1 MIKYLFPLVILFLP
15 IFLAAQITVTGIVTD
30 AQDNSLLSFVS
41 VRTKDLKSGTQSDI
55 DGKYTIKASEDAI
68 LIFSYTGYKTQEV
81 ALKGQ
86 TILNVSLGQTL
97 SELEEVV
104 VVGYGVQKKSQLTGA
119 IASISAKDLKEQPVS
134 NLGNA
139 MQGKVAGLNVV
150 TPSGTPGAG
159 LLITIRGN
167 KDPLYVVDGVPLLSE
182 SNSSLNTSFN
192 LEGVPAG
199 EGQNVSSISD
209 INPNDI
215 ESIEI
220 LKDASATAIY
230 GARAANGVVLV
241 TTKRGKAGQTQFN
254 FNYYAGAQ
262 KLAREIPFMN
272 SNEMVSFLEEA
283 RANDRKLYEA
293 DPTVFGDDFDPASI
307 YDPLQNFDLSTGVN
321 NNWLQAVTHTAPIAN
336 YELSARGGS
345 EKTQFYMS
353 GSYFD
358 QKGIVIE
365 NFFKRFNYRLNL
377 DHKATDRLTF
387 GSTLNFARSN
397 NHRSFND
404 NTYTGTITNALGA
417 SPLMPVYESTGNYA
431 NYVDYQASWLSDNPV
446 LSATEIRAFTKSNR
460 LTGSVFGEYALT
472 QKLKFKSSFS
482 ADATNVRDNQ
492 FKSPITSDAS
502 AVGGKAYEAGFENFT
517 WLNEN
522 ILSFTHETARH
533 NISLLGGVTE
543 QVSKSHR
550 TSAEGQGFPQ
560 GGLENIS
567 SAATI
572 VNATA
577 TGNNFALLSF
587 LGRANYGFDN
597 KYLFS
602 ATLRS
607 DGSSRFSK
615 DNRFGYFPSA
625 AFAWRLTAEPFM
637 QKTNKWLTDAKLRIS
652 YGITGDQEIGD
663 FQNLILYAPGSYNG
677 QSGLAIRNLADPNL
691 TWQTNKALNVGMDFD
706 FFNGRVNGAVEVFS
720 ATKSDLLSQDV
731 VPGTNG
737 FATVT
742 RNSGEVKNK
751 GYEFLVNTYIFNNK
765 NFKWNIGANFTHV
778 NNKVTKLSSDNVL
791 LAAYPDI
798 SYTHILKVGEAIG
811 TLYGIKYEG
820 VDPQTGDPIYQDL
833 NGDGEISQDDAQIL
847 GKALPPN
854 FGGITN
860 RFSYGNIDLNVF
872 CNFVWGNKT
881 YNLIRSTYEN
891 MGYGNGDGLYS
902 IYANNSANVRDNHWK
917 KPGDIAEYPRP
928 SVVLEQYI
936 QSSTQFL
943 ENGAFLRIADI
954 NLGYNFK
961 KIKGLRNAR
970 IYVQGQNMFV
980 FTKYKGFDPE
990 VSSTG
995 GSNDR
1000 VAGVDYGAY
1009 PKAKTVLFGVNL
1021 GF

>member
-1 MIKYLFPLVILFLP
+1 MTKNLYTL
-15 IFLAAQITVTGIVTD
+15 IFLFITFCSTAQITVTGVVTD
-30 AQDNSLLSFVS
+30 ALDGSVLPFVS
-41 VRTKDLKSGTQSDI
+41 IRTKDLKAGTQSDN
-55 DGKYTIKASEDAI
+55 DGKYTIKTDEKGT
-68 LIFSYTGYKTQEV
+68 LIFSYTGYKTQEIAV
-81 ALKGQ
+81 NGQ
-86 TILNVSLGQTL
+86 KVINLVLGQTL

-119 IASISAKDLKEQPVS
+119 IASINAKDLKEQPVS

-182 SNSSLNTSFN
+182 SNSALNTSFN

-215 ESIEI
+215 ESIEV

-262 KLAREIPFMN
+262 KLAREIPFM
-272 SNEMVSFLEEA
+272 SSSEMVSFLEEA
-283 RANDRKLYEA
+283 RSNDRKLYEA
-293 DPTVFGDDFDPASI
+293 DPLVFGEDFDPAI
-307 YDPLQNFDLSTGVN
+307 INEPLANFDLSSGINT
-321 NNWLQAVTHTAPIAN
+321 NWLQAVTRTAPIAN
-336 YELSARGGS
+336 YELSARGGN
-345 EKTQFYMS
+345 EKTQFYMA

-365 NFFKRFNYRLNL
+365 NYFKRFNYRLNL

-387 GSTLNFARSN
+387 GSTMNFARSN
-397 NHRSFND
+397 NRRSFND

-417 SPLMPVYESTGNYA
+417 SPLMPIFESDGSYA
-431 NYVDYQASWLSDNPV
+431 DYTQYQASWLSDNPF

-472 QKLKFKSSFS
+472 SKLKFKSSFS
-482 ADATNVRDNQ
+482 GDVTNVRDNQ

-502 AVGGKAYEAGFENFT
+502 AVGGKSFEAGYENFT

-522 ILSFTHETARH
+522 ILTYSHETARH
-533 NISLLGGVTE
+533 NLSLLGGITE

-550 TSAEGQGFPQ
+550 NAIEGQGFPQ

-572 VNATA
+572 VNAAA

-602 ATLRS
+602 ATLRA

-615 DNRFGYFPSA
+615 ENRFGYFPSA

-637 QKTNKWLTDAKLRIS
+637 QKTNKWLTDMKLRVS

-691 TWQTNKALNVGMDFD
+691 TWQSNRAFNFGVDFD
-706 FFNGRVNGAVEVFS
+706 FFNGKVNGAFEVFS
-720 ATKSDLLSQDV
+720 STKTDLLSQDV

-737 FATVT
+737 FPTVT
-742 RNSGEVKNK
+742 RNSGEVQNK
-751 GYEFLVNTYIFNNK
+751 GYEFLVNTYIFNGK
-765 NFKWNIGANFTHV
+765 KFKWNIGANFTHV
-778 NNKVTKLSSDNVL
+778 NNKVTKLSSDDVL

-798 SYTHILKVGEAIG
+798 SFTHILKVGHAIG
-811 TLYGIKYEG
+811 TLYGIKYDG
-820 VDPQTGDPIYQDL
+820 VDPQTGDPIYQDF
-833 NGDGEISQDDAQIL
+833 NGDGEITQDDAQIL

-860 RFSYGNIDLNVF
+860 RFSYGNLDLNIF

-881 YNLIRSTYEN
+881 YNLIRSTYDN
-891 MGYGNGDGLYS
+891 LGYGNEDGLYS
-902 IYANNSANVRDNHWK
+902 IYANNSAYVRDNHWK
-917 KPGDIAEYPRP
+917 QPGDIAEYPRP

-943 ENGAFLRIADI
+943 ENGAFLRLADV

-961 KIKGLRNAR
+961 KIKGLRNTR